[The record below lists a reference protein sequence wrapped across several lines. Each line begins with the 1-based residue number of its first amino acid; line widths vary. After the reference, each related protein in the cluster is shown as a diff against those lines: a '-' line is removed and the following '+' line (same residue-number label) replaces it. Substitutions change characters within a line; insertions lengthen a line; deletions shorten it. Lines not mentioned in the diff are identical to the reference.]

1 MTNRR
6 IIYLYY
12 SGYLL
17 CEFRDTERSLQNTV
31 SLQNAKEFLLLQI
44 EMNLH
49 YIGKIDKILFSAVLL
64 LVVVGLITIFSV
76 SYSGEGADFLNFK
89 KQVLFALVG
98 FAGMFFAASVD
109 YRMLK
114 NYSGALYAFTLLSLV
129 AVLFL
134 GSLTRGTTGW
144 FDLGYFSIQPAEF
157 AKIVMIIVLAKS
169 LSEMGN
175 YSRIMKKILVSGFYI
190 SLPVG
195 LILLQPDLGS
205 SLVIMFIWFCLLCV
219 FGLKKKQIV
228 LFALVGILTSAAG
241 WLFLLKDYQKNRIL
255 TFIDPQMDPL
265 GSGYNVI
272 QSMVAI
278 GSGSFWGKGL
288 GHGSQSQLNFLP
300 EKHTDFIFAVIA
312 EEMGFIGGALVLV
325 LFAIIFYRLFV
336 IAEEAQDNFGKLLVL
351 GTVFL
356 LIFHMLINIGMNMGI
371 MPVTGIPLPFV
382 SYGGSSLIAFLLMIG
397 VVQSVY
403 VNGRRYRF
411 KGEGEEL

>member
-1 MTNRR
+1 
-6 IIYLYY
+6 
-12 SGYLL
+12 
-17 CEFRDTERSLQNTV
+17 
-31 SLQNAKEFLLLQI
+31 
-44 EMNLH
+44 MNFY
-49 YIGKIDKILFSAVLL
+49 YIGKIDKVLFSAVLL

-76 SYSGEGADFLNFK
+76 SYSGGGADFVNFE
-89 KQVLFALVG
+89 KQVLFALIG
-98 FAGMFFAASVD
+98 FAGMFFVASLD

-114 NYSGALYAFTLLSLV
+114 NYSGAFYVLMLLLLV

-134 GSLTRGTTGW
+134 GSVIRGTTGW
-144 FDLGYFSIQPAEF
+144 FDLGYFSLQPAEF
-157 AKIVMIIVLAKS
+157 AKVVMIIVLAKS
-169 LSEMGN
+169 LSELGN
-175 YSRIMKKILVSGFYI
+175 YSRITKKILVSGIYMAF
-190 SLPVG
+190 PVG

-205 SLVIMFIWFCLLCV
+205 SLVIVFIWFCLLCV
-219 FGLKKKQIV
+219 FGLKKKQIIFFT
-228 LFALVGILTSAAG
+228 LLGALTSVAS
-241 WLFLLKDYQKNRIL
+241 WIFVLQDYQKNRIL

-265 GSGYNVI
+265 GRGYNVI

-382 SYGGSSLIAFLLMIG
+382 SYGGSSLIAFMLVIG

-411 KGEGEEL
+411 KGEGDEL